1 MEDAK
6 AALLERFR
14 AYLEEEPHTREG
26 SDEGID
32 DRDET
37 DAPDLFTLLAELAA
51 LKNEVKLESR
61 QVKTALEQ
69 FRDLFDSLRQ
79 ANEHL
84 SAELSRRQQDAR
96 DIALN
101 AERDILLELIE
112 LRDRLRDGRGQ
123 AAAYRPNWL
132 AHASGAAEF
141 ITGMTQGLS
150 MNLRRLDETLDR
162 REVRPIQ
169 VVGQPFDPRIMRAL
183 EVGRDPAQP
192 IGTVLAELRTG
203 YRRGESLLRLADV
216 IVNKFEDHPQ

>member
-1 MEDAK
+1 MDDAK
-6 AALLERFR
+6 TALLERFR
-14 AYLEEEPHTREG
+14 AYLEAESDGREG
-26 SDEGID
+26 SGAGIQDTDEP
-32 DRDET
+32 

-96 DIALN
+96 DVALN

-123 AAAYRPNWL
+123 AASYRPNWL

-141 ITGMTQGLS
+141 IAGMTQGLS

-183 EVGRDPAQP
+183 EVGRDPALP
-192 IGTVLAELRTG
+192 LGTVLAELRTG